1 MTRKSFILGPALVLM
16 AATCHDASAGRR
28 SNNLEINLF
37 GSAKVSSV
45 IISDMSGAVPAG
57 TEVTYKFESETQL
70 SETSPLHFTVMLP
83 SGFSGRS
90 FAVKAFDNEHN
101 AVGFY
106 TVEKAPRG
114 AVNVTLPD
122 NGEYAEVARRGYY
135 KDIFQNA
142 GCYLTSYLTLPAAT
156 YLGLE
161 YETMGTKYESCD
173 KRHDADSAY
182 QHKVIC
188 GTEEDLNG
196 VLLYPDNEPR
206 YRMVYVNGG
215 RATKHGRTLTDEGR
229 ENFRTFITNGGSY
242 LGSCAGAYISSTG
255 TTNAIPNYLQL
266 IPVRVKGTGYL
277 NGETGMFIDQNSPL
291 LRYCDFGNDRYV
303 DTVHHEGGCYLP
315 DENVIKDIEI
325 LARYDK
331 PDKNLHNHISVWAYK
346 PDDVRGRV
354 VACGSH
360 PEQVKDGERRDFMAA
375 MISYALDG
383 NGKTDVKGTLE
394 NGEAMVMD
402 QLSSAGKPGN
412 ARIGDR
418 QYHHFK
424 VVIPKGA
431 KNVKLTLTGDGN
443 HNLELAF
450 RKGDFAWRSE
460 AQYFVSKAGSEKELG
475 FKSLEPGVWYVS
487 VYCPDTVFVDYDYQK
502 FEYSGDTSVLNGVPY
517 TIKVSW
523 K

>member
-1 MTRKSFILGPALVLM
+1 MTRKSLILGLAIVLM
-16 AATCHDASAGRR
+16 VSCPDASAKRG

-37 GSAKVSSV
+37 GNAKITSV
-45 IISDMSGAVPAG
+45 VISDLSGAVPAG
-57 TEVTYKFESETQL
+57 TEVIYKCESETRL
-70 SETSPLHFTVMLP
+70 SETSPLHFTVTLP
-83 SGFSGRS
+83 EGFSRS
-90 FAVKAFDNEHN
+90 KFAVKAFDKEHN
-101 AVGFY
+101 AAGFY

-142 GCYLTSYLTLPAAT
+142 GCYLTSYLTLPAASF
-156 YLGLE
+156 LGLE
-161 YETMGTKYESCD
+161 YETMGTMYESCD
-173 KRHDADSAY
+173 KRHEADSAY

-188 GTEEDLNG
+188 GTTEDYNG
-196 VLLYPDNEPR
+196 VLLYPDGEPR
-206 YRMVYVNGG
+206 YRMVYMNGG
-215 RATKHGRTLTDEGR
+215 RATKHGRTLTEEGR
-229 ENFRTFITNGGSY
+229 ENFRTFVANGGSY

-277 NGETGMFIDQNSPL
+277 NGETGMFIEKDSPL
-291 LRYCDFGNDRYV
+291 LRYRDFGNDRYV

-331 PDKNLHNHISVWAYK
+331 PDLNLHNHISVWAYK

-360 PEQVKDGERRDFMAA
+360 PEQVKEGERRDFMAA

-394 NGEAMVMD
+394 NAQPRMMNR
-402 QLSSAGKPGN
+402 QSNAGKPEY
-412 ARIGDR
+412 ACIGDR

-424 VVIPKGA
+424 VVIPEGA
-431 KNVKLTLTGDGN
+431 KDIRVTLSGEDG
-443 HNLELAF
+443 HNLELAM
-450 RKGDFAWRSE
+450 RKGDFAWRSD
-460 AQYFVSKAGSEKELG
+460 AQYFVSTAGSEKELR
-475 FKSLEPGVWYVS
+475 FKDLEPGVWYVS
-487 VYCPDTVFVDYDYQK
+487 VYCPDTVSVDYDYQK

-517 TIKVSW
+517 KIQVSW